1 MADPLLMGILNVT
14 PDSFSDG
21 GLHFDPTVAIAAG
34 LRMIEEGAD
43 YVDVG
48 GESTR
53 PGAAPVG
60 ADEEIR
66 RTLPVVEALA
76 RSGARVSIDTMKAEV
91 ALAALQAGAALVNDV
106 SGARSREMVA
116 ICREFRCDFCIM
128 HMRGEPRTMQ
138 SHPVYEDVVE
148 EVRSFLA
155 MTAWALERDQG
166 IARERIW
173 IDPGIGF
180 GKTLEHNLALLR
192 NLDRLVETGYRVMI
206 GVSRKSF
213 LGMLSGGASVDRRL
227 AGTLAAQT
235 LAQASGVAMI
245 RAHDVA
251 EARQAIDVAAA
262 IIGEGNWER

>member
-1 MADPLLMGILNVT
+1 MGILNVT

-21 GLHFDPTVAIAAG
+21 GLHFDPEVAIAAG
-34 LRMIEEGAD
+34 MRMFEDGAD

-53 PGAAPVG
+53 PGAAPVA

-66 RTLPVVEALA
+66 RTLPVVAALA
-76 RSGARVSIDTMKAEV
+76 RHARVSIDTSKPEV
-91 ALAALQAGAALVNDV
+91 ARAALGAGAVMVNDV
-106 SGARSREMVA
+106 SALGDPAMVSVVAEAGAELVL
-116 ICREFRCDFCIM
+116 M
-128 HMRGEPRTMQ
+128 HMQGNPRTMQ
-138 SHPVYEDVVE
+138 VQPTYENVVAEVGEFLGRRARMAE
-148 EVRSFLA
+148 EAGVP
-155 MTAWALERDQG
+155 
-166 IARERIW
+166 RERIW

-180 GKTLEHNLALLR
+180 GKNLDHNLALLR
-192 NLDRLVETGYRVMI
+192 NLDRLVGAAYPVLI

-213 LGMLSGGASVDRRL
+213 LGKVAGGASVDRRL

-262 IIGEGNWER
+262 ILG

>member
-21 GLHFDPTVAIAAG
+21 GLHFDPSVAIAAG

-91 ALAALQAGAALVNDV
+91 ARAALQAGAVMVNDV
-106 SGARSREMVA
+106 TALGDPAMGPVVAEARA
-116 ICREFRCDFCIM
+116 DLCLM
-128 HMRGEPRTMQ
+128 HMQGEPRTMQ
-138 SHPVYEDVVE
+138 KEPRYEDVVA
-148 EVRSFLA
+148 EVRDFLIERA
-155 MTAWALERDQG
+155 ALAESHG
-166 IARERIW
+166 VARERIW
-173 IDPGIGF
+173 IDPGICF

-192 NLDRLVETGYRVMI
+192 NLDRFIETGYRVMI

-235 LAQASGVAMI
+235 LAQVSGVAMI
-245 RAHDVA
+245 RAHDIP

-262 IIGEGNWER
+262 ILGEGRRER